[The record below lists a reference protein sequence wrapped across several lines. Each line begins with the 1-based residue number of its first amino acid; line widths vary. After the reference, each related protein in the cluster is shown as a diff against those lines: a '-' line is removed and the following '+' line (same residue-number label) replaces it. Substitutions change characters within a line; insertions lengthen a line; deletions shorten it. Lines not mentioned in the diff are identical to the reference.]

1 MKSLNKIE
9 KSVNQDTRILVWKA
23 VLNWTWRIDIYFIDF
38 IMLHKTE

>member
-23 VLNWTWRIDIYFIDF
+23 VLQRTKRIDIYFIDF